1 MKFTVHNLNERLQL
15 VIIGAVVGVGGGL
28 ASVALNR
35 SLEWGAKFLHPYR
48 HQWYSL
54 FLPACGA
61 ALSIIF
67 LLYLAKDIGGHGV
80 PEVIYSVVRR
90 GGLIRFRSSYSR
102 LVSCCLTIASGGSA
116 GPEGPVVISGG
127 SVASNI
133 TSFFRLRDR
142 QRIVLVGGGAAAAIA
157 SIFNAPVAG
166 IAFSLEAI
174 MGEWTPTNLITVGV
188 ASAIGTEVS
197 RILQGNQIPFEG
209 PPFVISDI
217 DVVACLGLAVFTSF
231 ASVFFIR
238 LLRYVREIS
247 GKAIPILWVRAACGG
262 LLVGLIGLLFPSIL
276 GEGYGAVRTVIGG
289 NFTEGLA
296 IAGLIALA
304 KIAATTLSIGTGGIG
319 GIFAPCLVIGSFVGL
334 FYQRLLVY
342 LIPGLHWAGEPYFAL
357 IGMAGVISSVLQA
370 PMTGIFL
377 ITEITGGY
385 EVLVSVLLVSVISVT
400 MSRVFEPY
408 SVYHQELVA
417 HGELLR
423 PRTDRKVLSELTIME
438 LLDHNYKEVPPEM
451 TLGEFVEIVK
461 QTSYHFFPV
470 IDSGTERYLGL
481 IHSDDIRSYFFDSNL
496 YNSLLVEELMDPTVP
511 TISLDDELPEVLD
524 IFEYGHDST
533 LPVVHDG
540 RFLGLISKATI
551 LDHYRKELI
560 VEEEI

>member
-481 IHSDDIRSYFFDSNL
+481 IHSDDIRSYLFDSNL

>member
-61 ALSIIF
+61 GLSIIF

-90 GGLIRFRSSYSR
+90 GGLLRFRSSYSR

-481 IHSDDIRSYFFDSNL
+481 IHSDDIRSYLFDSNF

>member
-35 SLEWGAKFLHPYR
+35 SLEWGAEFLHPYR

-276 GEGYGAVRTVIGG
+276 GEGYGAVRTVIAG

-481 IHSDDIRSYFFDSNL
+481 IHSDDIRSYLFDSNF

>member
-35 SLEWGAKFLHPYR
+35 SLEWGAEFLHPYR

-481 IHSDDIRSYFFDSNL
+481 IHSDDIRSYLFDSNL

>member
-35 SLEWGAKFLHPYR
+35 SLEWGAEFLHPYR

-481 IHSDDIRSYFFDSNL
+481 IHSDDIRSYLFDSNF

>member
-35 SLEWGAKFLHPYR
+35 SLEWGAEFLHPYR

-217 DVVACLGLAVFTSF
+217 DVIACLGLAVFTSF
-231 ASVFFIR
+231 SSVFFIR

-481 IHSDDIRSYFFDSNL
+481 IHSDDIRSYLFDSNF

>member
-1 MKFTVHNLNERLQL
+1 MKFNVHNLNERLQL

-35 SLEWGAKFLHPYR
+35 SLEWGAEFLHPYR

-481 IHSDDIRSYFFDSNL
+481 IHSDDIRSYLFDSNF